1 MHNLS
6 LNPSRGV
13 TAGGFFLEFM
23 GTLLL
28 IFVVFN
34 VAVWAGKPLEND
46 IAGSQSRPKS
56 LQHTQPRL
64 TTWAQPRLTL
74 V

>member
-1 MHNLS
+1 
-6 LNPSRGV
+6 
-13 TAGGFFLEFM
+13 M

-46 IAGSQSRPKS
+46 IAGSPVASQVATALNLGLNLGSP
-56 LQHTQPRL
+56 
-64 TTWAQPRLTL
+64 
-74 V
+74 

>member
-1 MHNLS
+1 
-6 LNPSRGV
+6 
-13 TAGGFFLEFM
+13 M

-46 IAGSQSRPKS
+46 IAGSPVASQVDAAHS
-56 LQHTQPRL
+56 T
-64 TTWAQPRLTL
+64 
-74 V
+74 